1 MSEVAEATKEDK
13 STVPNEESSEVK
25 TPDTSEEAA
34 AESPVEEL
42 QMFCE
47 EVPFETLGVGD
58 VVRCWCGRCKDFRQH
73 NVKALNPDGKPPSS
87 VCITCKAVH
96 RVRYYRPGAKKKAAK
111 KPPAPVINPWI
122 ALCEGVLADDCT
134 DYAIAGT
141 YVREEFIS
149 HSVFGIGKI
158 SEIIGPTK
166 VRVTF
171 EAGSK
176 ILLQNR

>member
-1 MSEVAEATKEDK
+1 MLEEAEESMEETKEETLET
-13 STVPNEESSEVK
+13 SPEEEVV
-25 TPDTSEEAA
+25 EEKP
-34 AESPVEEL
+34 EEEL

-47 EVPFETLGVGD
+47 EVPFDTLDVGD

-73 NVKALNPDGKPPSS
+73 NIKALNPDGKPPSS

-122 ALCEGVLADDCT
+122 ALCEGVSAEDCT
-134 DYAIAGT
+134 AYAISGLFA
-141 YVREEFIS
+141 REEFIN
-149 HSVFGIGKI
+149 HSAFGIGKI
-158 SEIIGPTK
+158 TEIIGPTK